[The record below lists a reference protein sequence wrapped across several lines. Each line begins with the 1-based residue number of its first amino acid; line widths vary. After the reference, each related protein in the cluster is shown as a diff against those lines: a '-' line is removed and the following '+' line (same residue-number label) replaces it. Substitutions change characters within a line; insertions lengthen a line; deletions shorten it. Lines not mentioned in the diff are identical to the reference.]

1 MNTQP
6 GGNPTNRATVDL
18 EWAVVGGIAAGGA
31 FTASEVRKTGLRA
44 DHFNDPLLA
53 VAYNTLL
60 DLSEQFG
67 EIDKPA
73 LRREMGRRI
82 RDLELPG
89 MTADEFMTI
98 AYDPAYSRRMALKH
112 ASTLKDRA
120 LLISARR
127 EVEDLSRQGAD
138 WDGPAADYVAE
149 AQRRML
155 SLSPESAS
163 SRPSK
168 IADLMEEF
176 RSRFITEYDSP
187 HGLRGLPTGFPT
199 IDRMTRGLCSGE
211 LIIIAGK
218 TGGGKSAF
226 AANVAVNA
234 ARLSG
239 AAPVLFSLEM
249 QWGEMIER
257 MVFSE
262 ARVSSEN
269 YREKRLTPEEWD
281 RLDNA
286 MERLSGLNLT
296 IHDDASLTTA
306 RILSLARQARFEG
319 RCDLVIVDYTQLVN
333 LPDDGRGGR
342 TARAESRER
351 EVAQIVHSLQK
362 MAMELSIPVIALSQ
376 LNDDGQVRESRAIKH
391 FANVMLVLECKEDP
405 TGEAFPRKEIHEY
418 DCIVDKCRAG
428 RRGPVPLA
436 YHPVFTRFD
445 EEARD
450 ARF

>member
-1 MNTQP
+1 MKPTNQ
-6 GGNPTNRATVDL
+6 TNRATVDL
-18 EWAVVGGIAAGGA
+18 EWAVVGGIVAGGA
-31 FTASEVRKTGLRA
+31 FTASEVRKTGLKS
-44 DHFNDPLLA
+44 DHFNDPLLG

-60 DLSEQFG
+60 DLSEQFA
-67 EIDKPA
+67 EIDKPT

-89 MTADEFMTI
+89 MSADEFMTI

-112 ASTLKDRA
+112 AATLKDRA
-120 LLISARR
+120 LLLSARR
-127 EVEDLSRQGAD
+127 EIEDLSRQGAE

-149 AQRRML
+149 AQQRLL
-155 SLSPESAS
+155 SLSPDAAS

-168 IADLMEEF
+168 IADLMTEF
-176 RSRFITEYDSP
+176 RARFVAEYESP

-199 IDRMTRGLCSGE
+199 LDRMIRGLCGGE
-211 LIIIAGK
+211 LVIIAGK

-234 ARLSG
+234 ARLAG
-239 AAPVLFSLEM
+239 ASPVLFSLEM
-249 QWGEMIER
+249 QWAELIER

-262 ARVSSEN
+262 ARVSSEC
-269 YREKRLTPEEWD
+269 YRDKRLSPLEWE
-281 RLDNA
+281 RLDSA
-286 MERLSGLNLT
+286 MERLASLNLT

-306 RILSLARQARFEG
+306 RILSLARQARFEN
-319 RCDLVIVDYTQLVN
+319 RCDLVVVDYTQLVN

-342 TARAESRER
+342 SLRAESRER

-362 MAMELSIPVIALSQ
+362 MAMELSIPVIGLSQ
-376 LNDDGQVRESRAIKH
+376 LNDDGQVRESRSIKH
-391 FANVMLVLECKEDP
+391 FANVMLVLECKEDARD
-405 TGEAFPRKEIHEY
+405 EAFPRKEIHEY
-418 DCIVDKCRAG
+418 DCVVDKCRAG

-445 EEARD
+445 EEALD
-450 ARF
+450 DRF